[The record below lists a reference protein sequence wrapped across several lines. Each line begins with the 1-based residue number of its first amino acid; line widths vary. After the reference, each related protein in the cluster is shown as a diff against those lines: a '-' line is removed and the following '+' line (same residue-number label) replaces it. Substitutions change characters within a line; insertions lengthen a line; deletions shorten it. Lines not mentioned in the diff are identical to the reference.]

1 MTASSSVQYGPRA
14 SLVRAAAGT
23 LILLLALDATPA
35 RAAAQQPPPGPTPV
49 QQREPAPGQATAAPP
64 NLDLVGNRF
73 APLTWDAMTE
83 EQRRVVR
90 NILDGPRNSL
100 GGPFNVM
107 LRSPEVA
114 DRVQALGALARF
126 NETLPASLRELAII
140 MTARHWTSHFEWY
153 AHKRAAL
160 AAGLD
165 AAIVDAVASG
175 SRPER
180 MSAAERA
187 LYDFCRQLLETG
199 RVDTP
204 AFDAAVEAFGE
215 RGVVDAITTVGYYS
229 LVSMFLN
236 VDEYPLPDGVEP
248 ELAPLAR

>member
-1 MTASSSVQYGPRA
+1 MPANSSVQYGLRA

-23 LILLLALDATPA
+23 LILLLGLVAAPSE
-35 RAAAQQPPPGPTPV
+35 AAAQQPPPGFTPAP
-49 QQREPAPGQATAAPP
+49 QRDQAPGQATTAPP
-64 NLDLVGNRF
+64 DLDMVGNRF
-73 APLTWDAMTE
+73 APLTWEAMTE

-126 NETLPASLRELAII
+126 NETLPPALRELAII
-140 MTARHWTSHFEWY
+140 MTARHWTAHFEWY

-165 AAIVDAVASG
+165 AAIVDAVAEG
-175 SRPER
+175 RRPER
-180 MSAAERA
+180 MSDPERA
-187 LYDFCRQLLETG
+187 LYDFCGQLLGTG

-204 AFDAAVEAFGE
+204 AFDAAVAAFGE

-229 LVSMFLN
+229 MVSMFLN

-248 ELAPLAR
+248 ELQPLVP

>member
-1 MTASSSVQYGPRA
+1 MPAYSSVRYDRLAGA
-14 SLVRAAAGT
+14 VRAHARALVSMAA
-23 LILLLALDATPA
+23 LVLPPV
-35 RAAAQQPPPGPTPV
+35 AAAQQPTISTP
-49 QQREPAPGQATAAPP
+49 ATGLPAAPQAEADAP
-64 NLDLVGNRF
+64 PEIDLVGNRF
-73 APLTWDAMTE
+73 APLTWETMTE
-83 EQRRVVR
+83 EQRRVVQA
-90 NILDGPRNSL
+90 ILDGPRNSL

-126 NETLPASLRELAII
+126 NETLPAALRELAII
-140 MTARHWTSHFEWY
+140 MTARHWTAHFEWY

-165 AAIVDAVASG
+165 AGIVDAVAEG
-175 SRPER
+175 RRPTQ
-180 MSAAERA
+180 MSEQQRVF
-187 LYDFCRQLLETG
+187 YDFCRQLLETG

-204 AFDAAVEAFGE
+204 AFDAAVATFGE
-215 RGVVDAITTVGYYS
+215 RGVVDTITTVGYYS

-248 ELAPLAR
+248 ELEPLAR

>member
-1 MTASSSVQYGPRA
+1 MPACSSTGYDRRSGR
-14 SLVRAAAGT
+14 VRPPACA
-23 LILLLALDATPA
+23 LALLVGLVAGHA
-35 RAAAQQPPPGPTPV
+35 HAIAQQPAAPTAPPGV
-49 QQREPAPGQATAAPP
+49 EM
-64 NLDLVGNRF
+64 VGNRF
-73 APLTWDAMTE
+73 APLTWETMSD

-90 NILDGPRNSL
+90 TILDGPRNSL

-126 NETLPASLRELAII
+126 NETLPPALRELAII
-140 MTARHWTSHFEWY
+140 LTARHWTSHFEWY

-165 AAIVDAVASG
+165 ATVVDAIAAG
-175 SRPER
+175 RRPER
-180 MSAAERA
+180 MSDEETAI
-187 LYDFCRQLLETG
+187 YDFCRQLLENG
-199 RVDTP
+199 RVDDP
-204 AFDAAVEAFGE
+204 AFETAVAAFGE

-229 LVSMFLN
+229 MVSMFLN

-248 ELAPLAR
+248 ELQPLVP